1 MIIELSYQKNCR
13 DLGGLKTLE
22 GKKIKNKRLFRSGH
36 LHRVSEQ
43 DIELLKNLKI
53 TDIVDFRSE
62 KEFIH

>member
-36 LHRVSEQ
+36 LHRVSEH

-53 TDIVDFRSE
+53 S
-62 KEFIH
+62 